1 MIKEALT
8 SMVSKTIKLL
18 ILILTTFQV
27 YSSKMKTVV
36 KDQKFFFNAQMK
48 KCNVSFQIMPSLHH
62 GNLDLLFLK
71 SNQVQFIFVMPKSE
85 SH

>member
-27 YSSKMKTVV
+27 HFSKMKTVV
-36 KDQKFFFNAQMK
+36 KNQQFFFNAQMK
-48 KCNVSFQIMPSLHH
+48 
-62 GNLDLLFLK
+62 
-71 SNQVQFIFVMPKSE
+71 
-85 SH
+85 

>member
-18 ILILTTFQV
+18 ILILTTLQV

-36 KDQKFFFNAQMK
+36 KDQQFFFNAQMK
-48 KCNVSFQIMPSLHH
+48 
-62 GNLDLLFLK
+62 
-71 SNQVQFIFVMPKSE
+71 
-85 SH
+85 